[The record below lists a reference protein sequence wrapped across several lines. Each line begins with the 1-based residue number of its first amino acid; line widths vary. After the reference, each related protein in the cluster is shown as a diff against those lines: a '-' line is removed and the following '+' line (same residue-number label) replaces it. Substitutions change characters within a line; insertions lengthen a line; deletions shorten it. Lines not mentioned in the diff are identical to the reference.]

1 MDMYFS
7 RVKWGVW
14 TSLIGLLYMQ
24 FAQAAETTRF
34 PSQPLRLVVPAS
46 AEGGLSL
53 QARMLVPA
61 MRNSLSQQ
69 VLVEYRSG
77 AGGVIGSAAVAR
89 APADGHTLLL
99 TSTVLA
105 VNAAWLPEQLPFD
118 VLSDFAP
125 VSLLATTPLVLAV
138 HPGVPAKSVSEL
150 VTLAKRARPPVHMGG
165 NAAGSL
171 SHVALSL
178 FSRVAGL
185 RPEMVLFNGGG
196 PAMHSL
202 VQGRFDAL
210 CAAVPVALPLLRSQ
224 RLRALA
230 VTAAEP
236 LPLLDGTPAM
246 KQFYPGLVLENWYG
260 LLAPAATPQSVIT
273 RLQAELRRALDDA
286 GLRQQYAALGFAV
299 AGSTP
304 EDLAQ
309 TLRSD
314 VERYSGLI
322 RQGLLPLQ

>member
-1 MDMYFS
+1 MCFS
-7 RVKWGVW
+7 RIKWGVW
-14 TSLIGLLYMQ
+14 TGLIGLLCMQ
-24 FAQAAETTRF
+24 GAQAAETTRF
-34 PSQPLRLVVPAS
+34 PSQPLRLVIPAP
-46 AEGGLSL
+46 AEGGISL
-53 QARMLVPA
+53 QALMLAPV
-61 MRNSLSQQ
+61 MRGHLGQQ
-69 VLVEYRSG
+69 VLVDHRAG
-77 AGGVIGSAAVAR
+77 AGGVIGSAAVAH

-99 TSTVLA
+99 TSAALA
-105 VNAAWLPEQLPFD
+105 VNAAWLPEQMQFD

-138 HPGVPAKSVSEL
+138 HPGVPAKTVSEL
-150 VTLAKRARPPVHMGG
+150 VALAKRARPPVRMGG

-178 FSRVAGL
+178 FSRAAAV

-210 CAAVPVALPLLRSQ
+210 FAAIPVSLPLLKSHRM
-224 RLRALA
+224 RALA

-236 LPLLDGTPAM
+236 TPLLDGTPVM
-246 KQFYPGLVLENWYG
+246 KQFYPGLVVENWYG
-260 LLAPAATPQSVIT
+260 LLAPAGTPQSVIT

-286 GLRQQYAALGFAV
+286 VLRQQYAALGFAV
-299 AGSTP
+299 AGSSP
-304 EDLAQ
+304 EVLAK